1 MEETNKMNS
10 ENKNKVFTHEGFEP
24 AEEYLKKM
32 LSCVDENGV
41 IEIARDEL
49 PEMAFVTGSNA
60 EDATLIERFELDPKR
75 IGFDAVL
82 SFYNNLIEAIKNK
95 SLKAETK
102 KLNKDNKLTKRLSAF
117 ARRVEALMKFDNPK
131 CPEILLYNEQCML
144 IDTVTLYLGTER

>member
-1 MEETNKMNS
+1 MNS
-10 ENKNKVFTHEGFEP
+10 EKKNKVFTHEGFEP
-24 AEEYLKKM
+24 AERYLKKM

-49 PEMAFVTGSNA
+49 PEMAFTTAPNA

-75 IGFDAVL
+75 IGFDTVL
-82 SFYNNLIEAIKNK
+82 SFYNNLIETIKSK
-95 SLKAETK
+95 SLKAEIK
-102 KLNKDNKLTKRLSAF
+102 KLNKDNKLTKRLSTF
-117 ARRVEALMKFDNPK
+117 ARRVETLMKFDNPK